1 MSRKLFLTVCLFLLY
16 LIPFPL
22 LAQKYNIYEHEL
34 PNGLDVIVIENSTVP
49 LVTIEIDVRN
59 GAYTEPPEYD
69 GLSHLYEHMFFK
81 ANKSIPDQERYL
93 ERTRELGMVWNGT
106 TSEELVNYYF
116 TISKDSLEQG
126 MEFMKAAIMTPL
138 FLQEELERERLVV
151 TGEFDRA
158 ESSPFFHL
166 NLEVGKKLWYKYFS
180 RKNVIGDRQ
189 IILTADQNKM
199 RTIQKRYYI
208 PNNSALL
215 ISGDVK
221 HEAIFKLAEEYFND
235 WDRSEDPFK
244 LYSVPEHPPLTGS
257 ETVIVEK
264 LVNAVTIQVAMHG
277 PSISK
282 DTKATYAADVFS
294 FILSQKNSV
303 FQKQLVESGLCARA
317 TLVYYT
323 LDYTGPI
330 TIFAQTT
337 ADKYS
342 EAIKAIFAEIAKFT
356 DPEYFT
362 DEQIEYAK
370 TQLEIGEMYDQESPS
385 QFVHTLGFW
394 WAVSGSLDY
403 YLNYV
408 DNLKKVT
415 REDID
420 EYVRKYIQD
429 RSYIMGILLSSNDRK
444 KLSL

>member
-1 MSRKLFLTVCLFLLY
+1 MYRKLLFVTLLY
-16 LIPFPL
+16 MLSLIPFPL

-34 PNGLDVIVIENSTVP
+34 PNGLDVIVIENSTIP
-49 LVTIEIDVRN
+49 LVTIEINVRN

-93 ERTRELGMVWNGT
+93 ERTRELGMVWNGG
-106 TSEELVNYYF
+106 TSEERVNYYF

-126 MEFMKAAIMTPL
+126 LEFMKAAIMSPL

-151 TGEFDRA
+151 TGELDRA
-158 ESSPFFHL
+158 ESNPYFHL
-166 NLEVGKKLWYKYFS
+166 NLEVRKKLWYKYFS
-180 RKNVIGDRQ
+180 HKNVWGDRQ
-189 IILTADQNKM
+189 TILTTTQNKM

-215 ISGDVK
+215 ISGDIN
-221 HEAIFKLAEEYFND
+221 HEAIFKLAEEYFSD
-235 WDRSEDPFK
+235 WEKSEDPFTS
-244 LYSVPEHPPLTGS
+244 YPVPEHPLLTGS

-264 LVNAVTIQVAMHG
+264 PVNAVTIQVALHG

-303 FQKQLVESGLCARA
+303 FQKHLVESGLCARVS
-317 TLVYYT
+317 LVYYT
-323 LDYTGPI
+323 LDHTGPI

-342 EAIKAIFAEIAKFT
+342 EAIKAIFAEIARFT
-356 DPEYFT
+356 NPGYFT

-370 TQLEIGEMYDQESPS
+370 TQLEISEMYDQESPS

-394 WAVSGSLDY
+394 WAVSGSPDY

-408 DNLKKVT
+408 DNLKKIT
-415 REDID
+415 RGNIS
-420 EYVRKYIQD
+420 EYVLKYIQD
-429 RSYIMGILLSSNDRK
+429 KPYVMGILLSPSDRK